1 MLHLRFFY
9 CLFFTSLSFPAGQLN
24 LYFPTFYNIWLTQ
37 FFKMLVNQPIVLI
50 LLSTYWELI
59 IFKVYVSSV
68 YVIPHLN
75 LMITL

>member
-1 MLHLRFFY
+1 
-9 CLFFTSLSFPAGQLN
+9 
-24 LYFPTFYNIWLTQ
+24 
-37 FFKMLVNQPIVLI
+37 MLVNQPIVLI